1 MNETIAGRR
10 GDTNVNAF
18 TRGALTILSLG
29 LLVLS
34 PFSVA
39 SAATAKVTVENLRGP
54 LVNAWFSATDP
65 SGCIET
71 DTFVTAQRDT
81 DQLLPGGG
89 TTTGIGAVSIF
100 EYDSCTDTSLLQA
113 VGQTDT
119 LGAADLQI
127 SRQLDWAS
135 LDTTITVTNIDT
147 GDAFD
152 VDVNVAWVGTSDI
165 TRDHS
170 NTNDLYPG
178 CHVLNRWKGSGRD
191 AEASGSV
198 SDGVTNFAPST
209 SEFGEIGI
217 VIDGFEVIGCA

>member
-1 MNETIAGRR
+1 M
-10 GDTNVNAF
+10 NVNAF
-18 TRGALTILSLG
+18 TRGALTILNLG

-34 PFSVA
+34 PFSIA
-39 SAATAKVTVENLRGP
+39 NAGTGNVTVENLRGP

-65 SGCIET
+65 SGCIQT
-71 DTFVTAQRDT
+71 DTFVTANRPT
-81 DQLLPGGG
+81 DQLLPGAG

-135 LDTTITVTNIDT
+135 LHTTITVTNIDT

-152 VDVNVAWVGTSDI
+152 VNVNIAWVGTSDI

-170 NTNDLYPG
+170 DTNDLYPAAT
-178 CHVLNRWKGSGRD
+178 SSTAGR
-191 AEASGSV
+191 ALAATRRRRAVSLMALRISRLPHRSSARSAS
-198 SDGVTNFAPST
+198 
-209 SEFGEIGI
+209 
-217 VIDGFEVIGCA
+217 